1 MSENLK
7 VLRVLLVEDEDFSR
21 NLVSEMLVTAGLT
34 VCSASSV
41 SQALIQIDDFD
52 PHVIVTDLDLGTG
65 PDGADLLTKVFKER
79 PWVGMV
85 IMTNHASPELA
96 IDDISRIPDASIY
109 IVKSEVSSISK
120 LLLVIEQS
128 IGKKRKYQIQLSS
141 ESGKIKITA
150 NQADILRML
159 AEGLSNAAIAEKR
172 STTLRASEALIQRT
186 FIAIGLSND
195 PNTNSRVAAVRMWRE
210 GKVVVN

>member
-1 MSENLK
+1 MSKDLK

-21 NLVSEMLVTAGLT
+21 NLVSEMLVTSGLT
-34 VCSASSV
+34 VCSSSSV

-52 PHVIVTDLDLGTG
+52 PHVIVTDLDLGNG
-65 PDGADLLTKVFKER
+65 PDGADLLAKVFKER

-96 IDDISRIPDASIY
+96 VEDISRIPDASIY

-120 LLLVIEQS
+120 LLLAIEQS
-128 IGKKRKYQIQLSS
+128 IGKKRKYQIPLSS
-141 ESGKIKITA
+141 ESRKIKITA

-159 AEGLSNAAIAEKR
+159 AEGLSNSSIAEKR
-172 STTLRASEALIQRT
+172 SITLRASEALIQRT
-186 FIAIGLSND
+186 FTAIGVSND
-195 PNTNSRVAAVRMWRE
+195 TNTNARVAAVRMWQE
-210 GKVVVN
+210 GKVVVK